1 MRGQHHKRWK
11 LTNPIAASTRLISPC
26 SRDFLMGNITKRGS
40 RDLVEDSAM
49 LLEDSS
55 VATLHSRL
63 YEAILKED
71 CNIIK
76 TLLRTHPVN
85 QPLTILANPTGR
97 LLLSQQTRAI
107 FPIHLAAEYRKPQS
121 LLCLLQH
128 GADTE
133 VRDAQGLTTLH
144 QMLLNWPITSTTWT
158 KPSTQIQKILT
169 DIQNNAVMC
178 LRILCEHGAQ
188 VNARVDNSNKHSP
201 LHLAITYG
209 SYPVLSLLAQN
220 GAQVNATNE
229 ASMTPLHMAAEILDK
244 NMIETLIACGANVNC
259 AISSTGNTA
268 LKLAVCTASSKAGQ
282 LLAAGVG
289 CIRLLLSH
297 GAQVNAQDHEG
308 QTALHKACFGGRE
321 VIINLLLEFEA
332 NVNILTKNGESPIYM
347 YLQRSSNIRDV
358 TLLARLLYRT
368 YPLRLSNKQGLLPAG
383 IMLPEFHLLRE
394 TLIKLA
400 KKPLSLEA
408 ICKRNIR
415 NVYGEKYKFHLK
427 KLLPGKLWNSIYTF
441 YDFDYLLK

>member
-1 MRGQHHKRWK
+1 
-11 LTNPIAASTRLISPC
+11 
-26 SRDFLMGNITKRGS
+26 MGNITKRGS
-40 RDLVEDSAM
+40 RDFAADSAV
-49 LLEDSS
+49 LLEGSL
-55 VATLHSRL
+55 ATALHSRL
-63 YEAILKED
+63 YEAIIKED
-71 CNIIK
+71 CDTIR
-76 TLLRTHPVN
+76 TLLRNHPVN
-85 QPLTILANPTGR
+85 QPLTLLASSTGYR
-97 LLLSQQTRAI
+97 FLSQQTQPI

-128 GADTE
+128 GADPE

-144 QMLLNWPITSTTWT
+144 LMLLNWPVTSTTWT
-158 KPSTQIQKILT
+158 KPSTRIQKILT
-169 DIQNNAVMC
+169 DIQNNAVLC
-178 LRILCEHGAQ
+178 LRILCDHGAQ

-209 SYPVLSLLAQN
+209 TYPVLSFLAQN
-220 GAQVNATNE
+220 GAQVNAINE
-229 ASMTPLHMAAEILDK
+229 SSMTPLHMAADILNK

-268 LKLAVCTASSKAGQ
+268 LKLAVCTASSKAGR

-289 CIRLLLSH
+289 CIRLLLNH

-308 QTALHKACFGGRE
+308 QTALHEACFGGRE

-332 NVNILTKNGESPIYM
+332 NVNILTRNGESPIYM

-368 YPLRLSNKQGLLPAG
+368 YPLRLSNKQGALPAG

-394 TLIKLA
+394 TLIKLS
-400 KKPLSLEA
+400 KKPLTLEA

-415 NVYGEKYKFHLK
+415 NVYGEKYKFQLK
-427 KLLPGKLWNSIYTF
+427 KLLPAKLWNSIYGI
-441 YDFDYLLK
+441 YDFTYLLK